1 MKPRV
6 VPILVLV
13 ALSVAARLTP
23 YVLSRVGMPI
33 DPGGTAYPWN
43 FSPILP
49 LCIFGGA
56 FYAQPRLAYA
66 IPFATFLLGDLGI
79 WALTGRL
86 DWAFYPFQPV
96 VYLSVAFVATTGLAL
111 RGRRTWRGV
120 AVAGLVSS
128 TGFFVLT
135 NFGVWAF
142 GDGSVYPHTAAGLVD
157 CYVRALP
164 FFRNTLV
171 SMAVFLPILFSRVA
185 LTEAASMP
193 VATIVAPSPGRG
205 TR

>member
-6 VPILVLV
+6 VPILVLLG
-13 ALSVAARLTP
+13 LSVAARLTP
-23 YVLSRVGMPI
+23 YLLSRLGMPI
-33 DPGGTAYPWN
+33 DPAGTAYPWN

-56 FYAQPRLAYA
+56 FYAQPQLAYA
-66 IPFATFLLGDLGI
+66 IPFATLLLGDLGI

-96 VYLSVAFVATTGLAL
+96 VYLAFAFAATTGFAL
-111 RGRRTWRGV
+111 RGARTWRGI
-120 AVAGLVSS
+120 AAAGLVSS

-142 GDGSVYPHTAAGLVD
+142 GDGSIYPHTLAGLVD

-171 SMAVFLPILFSRVA
+171 SMAVFLPLLFSRVA
-185 LTEAASMP
+185 LARPALVP
-193 VATIVAPSPGRG
+193 AVPIVAPPLGSGSR
-205 TR
+205 

>member
-6 VPILVLV
+6 VPILVLL

-23 YVLSRVGMPI
+23 YLLSRLGVPI
-33 DPGGTAYPWN
+33 DPAGTAYPWN

-56 FYAQPRLAYA
+56 FYAQPRLAYS
-66 IPFATFLLGDLGI
+66 IPFAILLLGDLGI
-79 WALTGRL
+79 WALTGRF

-96 VYLSVAFVATTGLAL
+96 VYLAFAFVATTGFAL

-142 GDGSVYPHTAAGLVD
+142 GDGAIYPHTPAGLVD

-171 SMAVFLPILFSRVA
+171 SMAVFLPLLFSRVA
-185 LTEAASMP
+185 LARPASVPP
-193 VATIVAPSPGRG
+193 VPIVTPALGGG